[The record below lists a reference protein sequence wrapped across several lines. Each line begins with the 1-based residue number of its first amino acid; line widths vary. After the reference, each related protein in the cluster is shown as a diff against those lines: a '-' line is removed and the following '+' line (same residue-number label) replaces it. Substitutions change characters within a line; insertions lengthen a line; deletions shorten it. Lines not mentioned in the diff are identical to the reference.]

1 MNKILFSADPALKL
15 PDPVTTWSRPLL
27 AMALVAS
34 GGLAGPALA
43 ADPTIDGQNVQVAQI
58 NGTAALQPLTN
69 AQPLPSAQIWLSQP
83 VSPDI
88 QLAQAAGQGALQ
100 SAIGGGQPSPSAQ
113 TGPSQPTPPV
123 AGAGG
128 GGGGGATYSINPSPP
143 AFKNPY
149 ALADSLKYRGWI
161 VPLPGALDT
170 ADQGL
175 FGVRDTLAENG
186 ISYFGFSTT
195 TFQDN
200 IIRHGLPAGNQ
211 FGPHSRDNQS
221 YAGQLPTYTTANTI
235 FLMYDLARYGIPD
248 GQISI
253 AGSLLQTNWQPG
265 DPNGINVGQIS
276 YYQTLFNRLLEIKVG
291 YLTNNLEYLGTQ
303 IGGNI
308 GAGLFGVSAAIPFE
322 EGQNL
327 GSFPTPAANVKVN
340 LPDNFYTKLGVQRGT
355 SPDGLQAERLENPTS
370 IRFVGPN
377 DGVVVI
383 DETGYRVNAAPGQM
397 STWIRGAANY
407 TSSRYVN
414 FSTDERTQP
423 NYGLYLLGD
432 RQIFKTAPN
441 GGPRAA
447 FQGLYVGFS
456 AMFAPKYLNA
466 FSQYYEGRIYG
477 FGLIPGRPFDL
488 TSFAWDQNVF
498 SRVLVNEGRA
508 FGQLAHTDAN
518 TFTGSY
524 NLHLVHGVNVA
535 VGLSYTDHPVPITY
549 TRSSGSSLSVLTNL
563 FIWL

>member
-1 MNKILFSADPALKL
+1 MNKTSTGSKPALGL
-15 PDPVTTWSRPLL
+15 PDPVTIPSWPLL
-27 AMALVAS
+27 AVALVAS
-34 GGLAGPALA
+34 GGLAGSARA
-43 ADPTIDGQNVQVAQI
+43 ADPSAGAQDTQHAQA
-58 NGTAALQPLTN
+58 TAAATPQPLS
-69 AQPLPSAQIWLSQP
+69 SAQTWLSQATAP
-83 VSPDI
+83 DLASDI

-100 SAIGGGQPSPSAQ
+100 GAIGAGQPSPSAQ

-128 GGGGGATYSINPSPP
+128 GGGAAAYSINPSPP

-170 ADQGL
+170 LDQGL
-175 FGVRDTLAENG
+175 FGIRNTLAQNG

-195 TFQDN
+195 TYQDN

-211 FGPHSRDNQS
+211 FGPHSRDLQS

-248 GQISI
+248 GQIAI
-253 AGSLLQTNWQPG
+253 AGSLLQTNWEPG

-276 YYQTLFNRLLEIKVG
+276 YYQTAFNRLLEIKVG

-327 GSFPTPAANVKVN
+327 GSFPPPAANVKVN
-340 LPDNFYTKLGVQRGT
+340 LPDHLYTKLGVQRGT
-355 SPDGLQAERLENPTS
+355 SPDGLTAERLENPTS
-370 IRFVGPN
+370 IRFTGPN

-407 TSSRYVN
+407 TSSRYTN
-414 FSTDERTQP
+414 FSTFERQQP

-432 RQIFKTAPN
+432 RQIIKTAPH
-441 GGPRAA
+441 GGPRTA
-447 FQGLYVGFS
+447 FDGLYVGFS

-466 FSQYYEGRIYG
+466 FSQYYEGRVYG

-498 SRVLVNEGRA
+498 SKVLVNEGRL
-508 FGQLAHTDAN
+508 FGQLTHTNAN

-524 NLHLVHGVNVA
+524 NIHVVHGVNVA
-535 VGLSYTDHPVPITY
+535 IGLSYTDHPVPITY
-549 TRSSGSSLSVLTNL
+549 TSNSGSSLSVLTNL

>member
-1 MNKILFSADPALKL
+1 MNKTSTDPNPAPRL
-15 PDPVTTWSRPLL
+15 PDPVTTSSWPFL
-27 AMALVAS
+27 ALVLVAS
-34 GGLAGPALA
+34 AGLARPALA
-43 ADPTIDGQNVQVAQI
+43 TDPSN
-58 NGTAALQPLTN
+58 N
-69 AQPLPSAQIWLSQP
+69 AQGVQLTQDTGSAPSQVFLDPQTWLSQASAP
-83 VSPDI
+83 DLTSDI
-88 QLAQAAGQGALQ
+88 QLAQANAGQGALQ
-100 SAIGGGQPSPSAQ
+100 GAIGGGQPSPSAQ
-113 TGPSQPTPPV
+113 TGPNQATPPV

-128 GGGGGATYSINPSPP
+128 GGGGGATYSLKPP
-143 AFKNPY
+143 PPGFKNPY

-161 VPLPGALDT
+161 VPLPGALET
-170 ADQGL
+170 LDQGL
-175 FGVRDTLAENG
+175 LGIRNTLAQNG

-211 FGPHSRDNQS
+211 FGPHSRDLQS

-235 FLMYDLARYGIPD
+235 FLMYDLAQYGIPD
-248 GQISI
+248 GQVSVSGSI
-253 AGSLLQTNWQPG
+253 LQTNWQPG
-265 DPNGINVGQIS
+265 DPNGINLGQLS
-276 YYQTLFNRLLEIKVG
+276 YYQTAFNRLLEIKVG

-327 GSFPTPAANVKVN
+327 GSFPTPSANVKVN
-340 LPDNFYTKLGVQRGT
+340 LPDHFYTKLGVQRGT
-355 SPDGLQAERLENPTS
+355 SPDGLQTERLENPS
-370 IRFVGPN
+370 SVRFVGPN

-414 FSTDERTQP
+414 FSTGERQQP

-432 RQIFKTAPN
+432 RQIIKTAPR
-441 GGPRAA
+441 GGPRTA
-447 FQGLYVGFS
+447 FDGLYVGFS

-488 TSFAWDQNVF
+488 ASFAWDQNVF
-498 SRVLVNEGRA
+498 SKVLVNEGRF
-508 FGQLAHTDAN
+508 FGQLTHTNAN

-524 NLHLVHGVNVA
+524 NFRVVHGVNVA

-549 TRSSGSSLSVLTNL
+549 TSNSGSSLSVLTNL